1 MALREMIP
9 PRLAHTVTFT
19 GMEPY
24 EKVIERCAGASL
36 LVNPSL
42 SESFGMRAWWRHLR
56 PGRLSS
62 PRV

>member
-1 MALREMIP
+1 MIP
-9 PRLAHTVTFT
+9 PQFAHTVTFT

-42 SESFGMRAWWRHLR
+42 SDPSA
-56 PGRLSS
+56 
-62 PRV
+62 